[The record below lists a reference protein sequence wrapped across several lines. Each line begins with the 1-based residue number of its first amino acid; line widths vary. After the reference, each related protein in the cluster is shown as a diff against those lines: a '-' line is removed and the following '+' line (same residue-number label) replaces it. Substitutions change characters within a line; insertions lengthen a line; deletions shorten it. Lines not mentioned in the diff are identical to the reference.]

1 MQDNS
6 GLAGGEGWLNQLSG
20 AHDFVV
26 TETMDWLSR
35 VDNPLAVQSA
45 GAVARTVQHYRET
58 DSKHAADLDAKL
70 PANGSLR
77 QVLDPVWQFHLE
89 SYSGRPPFDDV
100 LDPQK
105 AYAPIPDYNTYED
118 YQYQPSWYDRVSV
131 AGLGRQAIWRATE
144 FMATVGWIERAYDPY
159 DLALKPVVG
168 DWAGFRGCADM
179 FRNLA
184 EALQT
189 MSGNLHRSQTSMSEV
204 WRGNAADS
212 CHVHLGRIRLAL
224 ADTQPALVGIADR
237 YQEAADGQA
246 EFRVVVAQL
255 LDDLI
260 DAAIILV
267 AAVAAGT
274 VTAKTLVGPI
284 IAGVVGIREAG
295 RIVRAIRTI
304 LDWWARIDAV
314 ISGVRSAMDS
324 FGQMQASEYHLP
336 RLPEITGGHSTLDHL
351 PSER

>member
-1 MQDNS
+1 
-6 GLAGGEGWLNQLSG
+6 
-20 AHDFVV
+20 
-26 TETMDWLSR
+26 
-35 VDNPLAVQSA
+35 
-45 GAVARTVQHYRET
+45 
-58 DSKHAADLDAKL
+58 
-70 PANGSLR
+70 
-77 QVLDPVWQFHLE
+77 
-89 SYSGRPPFDDV
+89 
-100 LDPQK
+100 
-105 AYAPIPDYNTYED
+105 
-118 YQYQPSWYDRVSV
+118 
-131 AGLGRQAIWRATE
+131 
-144 FMATVGWIERAYDPY
+144 MATVGWIERAYDPY

-179 FRNLA
+179 FRNLD